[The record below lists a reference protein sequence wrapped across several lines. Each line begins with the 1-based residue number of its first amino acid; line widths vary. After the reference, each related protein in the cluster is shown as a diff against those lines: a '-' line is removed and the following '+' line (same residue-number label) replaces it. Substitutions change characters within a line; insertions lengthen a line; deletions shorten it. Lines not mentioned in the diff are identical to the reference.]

1 MNELR
6 EKLIEAL
13 AKDCF
18 DRRFGEGRWEEQ
30 DYFRDKYRETAA
42 LDLDHLLDILSE
54 HREEWKIAAQDAWLY
69 RFGDVEEVTAE
80 QIAVS
85 HIEALRARSD
95 AEVAKAES

>member
-18 DRRFGEGRWEEQ
+18 DRRFGEGRWEQ
-30 DYFRDKYRETAA
+30 QNYFREKYRETAA

-69 RFGDVEEVTAE
+69 RWGDVEQVTSE
-80 QIAVS
+80 QVAIS
-85 HIEALRARSD
+85 HIEALRTRE
-95 AEVAKAES
+95 EVAVSKPAE